1 MNNVAKKSNGAE
13 QMHSSK
19 ALSFLSVVFV
29 LLIPKIA
36 CAQAPAGHTPAGP
49 TVSPGTSAGA
59 VHQTPAHAKPTAPV
73 LPTDATRPT
82 PVGTEPE
89 ATTATYGDWLL
100 RCQRIATVGA
110 PQQVCDVTQTV
121 QAQGQQNPLL
131 QLSFGHPI
139 PKEPMKLTIY
149 APVNVSFP
157 SVARLAIDEKDV
169 QPAELTW
176 RRCQP
181 GGCVADL
188 EIKDELLKH
197 WRAQV
202 GGGVI
207 KIMDATGREIAI
219 PFSFRGLAQALD
231 ALLKN

>member
-1 MNNVAKKSNGAE
+1 
-13 QMHSSK
+13 MHASK
-19 ALSFLSVVFV
+19 ALSFLSMFFV
-29 LLIPKIA
+29 LLLPRIA
-36 CAQAPAGHTPAGP
+36 CAQAPAG
-49 TVSPGTSAGA
+49 
-59 VHQTPAHAKPTAPV
+59 QTPAAPTAVLPRAHAGTAQQAPAPAKPTAE
-73 LPTDATRPT
+73 TRPT
-82 PVGTEPE
+82 PVGAEPE

-100 RCQRIATVGA
+100 RCQRIATVGTA
-110 PQQVCDVTQTV
+110 QQVCDVTQTV

-131 QLSFGHPI
+131 QLSFGRST

-157 SVARLAIDEKDV
+157 SVARLAIDETDV
-169 QPAELTW
+169 QPAELIW
-176 RRCQP
+176 RRCQS

-188 EIKDELLKH
+188 EIKDELLRR

-207 KIMDATGREIAI
+207 QIMDATGHEIAI

-231 ALLKN
+231 ALLKS

>member
-1 MNNVAKKSNGAE
+1 MHARNILILPSVALA
-13 QMHSSK
+13 MM
-19 ALSFLSVVFV
+19 L
-29 LLIPKIA
+29 PKIA
-36 CAQAPAGHTPAGP
+36 CAQAAAG
-49 TVSPGTSAGA
+49 
-59 VHQTPAHAKPTAPV
+59 QTPAAPTAVSPRTPTGAAQQAAAPAKPTAPI

-82 PVGTEPE
+82 PVGAEPE
-89 ATTATYGDWLL
+89 ATTASYGDWLL
-100 RCQRIATVGA
+100 RCQRITTVGA
-110 PQQVCDVTQTV
+110 AQQVCDVTQTV

-131 QLSFGHPI
+131 QLSFGQPVA
-139 PKEPMKLTIY
+139 KEPLKLTIY

-169 QPAELTW
+169 QPAELIW

-188 EIKDELLKH
+188 EIKEELLKR

-202 GGGVI
+202 GGGVV
-207 KIMDATGREIAI
+207 KIVDATGREIAI

-231 ALLKN
+231 ALLRS